1 MKLPHFLKGVFTS
14 IAVLMIILSGTHPAL
29 ADVNTAVPIDS
40 VGIGNLPV
48 TANKNV
54 DIKIKNKNITDT
66 TAQFDVELTSLKNTL
81 LSLIIT
87 ITDPQGNKTQEA
99 FGSGTAITPSFD
111 RGTIINA
118 TSRVFSPLLPNT
130 TYTMQLSDTSQS
142 ITSEVV
148 YQKVSFKTATPA
160 PVVTTEPVPVQQ
172 ASLKIVMD
180 TPKIEAENATSPD
193 PTFKA
198 TVSGKFSST
207 LNLKSHLQLFF
218 GTDQNNLTLAATLS
232 PEQVIAANTE
242 KTFTATIPRLVK
254 NKTYYYSVREL
265 VNNYEV
271 ASTRGSFITPVVA
284 DLTEATI
291 PTVAA
296 HQAAVKITLNNPEFK
311 KNNTLDR
318 YDVIMSGTVNTTANV
333 RTGLE
338 IFISAPGTPTSFF
351 SGTSFMAQT
360 VVYNGQPKQFLG
372 TLYTLLPGTK
382 YYYKIRET
390 TKDYM
395 IYGDE
400 LKSFTTPGTAPVD
413 YVYDADADTSLLLD
427 KDYEFPTQLGE
438 PDGQVAITPEEKDA
452 LVPCGKKSDQNSE
465 TNKNCKFI
473 HLFGGV
479 DETGQEVPG
488 LIPRVIDYML
498 ILLVPLTVMV
508 CIYTGVQM
516 IIHRGIPAELMK
528 YKENLKRIG
537 IGVALMLLAWTIIAT
552 LLKTLVNPSMSGFIL
567 LDLL

>member
-1 MKLPHFLKGVFTS
+1 MKLPHFLKRVF
-14 IAVLMIILSGTHPAL
+14 IGMVVLMIAFSGGTIVS
-29 ADVNTAVPIDS
+29 ADVNTVVPIDS
-40 VGIGNLPV
+40 IGTGNLPV

-66 TAQFDVELTSLKNTL
+66 TAQFDIELTSLKNTL

-87 ITDPQGNKTQEA
+87 IIDPQGNKTQEA
-99 FGSGTAITPSFD
+99 FGNGTAITPSFD

-142 ITSEVV
+142 ITGEVV
-148 YQKVSFKTATPA
+148 YQKVSFKTAAPA

-180 TPKIEAENATSPD
+180 TPKIEVESNTGSD

-198 TVSGKFSST
+198 TFTGKFSST

-265 VNNYEV
+265 VNNYEIT
-271 ASTRGSFITPVVA
+271 STRGSFITPVVA

-291 PTVAA
+291 STVAA

-311 KNNTLDR
+311 KYNTLDR
-318 YDVIMSGTVNTTANV
+318 YDVIMSGTVDTTANV
-333 RTGLE
+333 RSGLE

-351 SGTSFMAQT
+351 SGTALLPQT
-360 VVYNGQPKQFLG
+360 VVYNGQPKQFSG

-427 KDYEFPTQLGE
+427 KDYEFSTQLGE

-452 LVPCGKKSDQNSE
+452 LVPCGKKSDQSSE

-473 HLFGGV
+473 HLFGGI
-479 DETGQEVPG
+479 DETGEEIPG
-488 LIPRVIDYML
+488 LIPRVIDYLL

>member
-1 MKLPHFLKGVFTS
+1 MKLSHFFKGFFIGITS
-14 IAVLMIILSGTHPAL
+14 IILFVFGTHIVS
-29 ADVNTAVPIDS
+29 ADVNTAVSIDS
-40 VGIGNLPV
+40 VGTTSLPV

-54 DIKIKNKNITDT
+54 DIKIKNKNITST
-66 TAQFDVELTSLKNTL
+66 TAQFGIELTSLKNTL

-99 FGSGTAITPSFD
+99 FGNGTAITPSFD
-111 RGTIINA
+111 RGTTINA
-118 TSRVFSPLLPNT
+118 SSRVFSPLLPDT

-142 ITSEVV
+142 LSGEVL
-148 YQKVSFKTATPA
+148 YQKLSFKTAAPA
-160 PVVTTEPVPVQQ
+160 PILTTEPVPVQQ
-172 ASLKIVMD
+172 ASLTVVMN
-180 TPKIEAENATSPD
+180 TPKIEAENNTSSD
-193 PTFKA
+193 PKFKA
-198 TVSGKFSST
+198 TLSGKFSST

-218 GTDQNNLTLAATLS
+218 GTDQNNLALAATLS
-232 PEQVIAANTE
+232 PEQIIAANTE
-242 KTFTATIPRLVK
+242 KTFTTTIPQLTK
-254 NKTYYYSVREL
+254 NTMYYYVIREL
-265 VNNYEV
+265 VNNYEIS
-271 ASTRGSFITPVVA
+271 STRGSFTTPIA
-284 DLTEATI
+284 TDLTEAVI

-296 HQAAVKITLNNPEFK
+296 HQAAVKITLNGPDFK
-311 KNNTLDR
+311 KDNSLDR
-318 YDVIMSGTVNTTANV
+318 YDVTISGTVNTTANV

-338 IFISAPGTPTSFF
+338 MFLSESNAPTSFF
-351 SGTSFMAQT
+351 GGTSLMYQT
-360 VVYNGQPKQFLG
+360 IVYNRQPKKFSKNI
-372 TLYTLLPGTK
+372 YSLLPGTK

-413 YVYDADADTSLLLD
+413 YVYNADADTSLLLD
-427 KDYEFPTQLGE
+427 TDYEFPTQLGE

-452 LVPCGKKSDQNSE
+452 LVPCGKKSDQDSE

-473 HLFGGV
+473 HLFGGTTP
-479 DETGQEVPG
+479 EGEEVVG

-528 YKENLKRIG
+528 YKDNLKRIG